1 MKPALALV
9 LIATLAAEPEAK
21 SAAPGRGR
29 GWIVST
35 AIAGVSLV
43 TGSVLMGLARLDEA
57 QLRSGNG
64 IVTYADVVR
73 VRGRGET
80 LQFTGV
86 ALLAVASAA
95 AIGALILW
103 GFQRTDV
110 QPNVALLPGGGWA
123 GVTFT
128 LR

>member
-1 MKPALALV
+1 MKPALALL
-9 LIATLAAEPEAK
+9 LIATLAAAPEAT
-21 SAAPGRGR
+21 APAPSRGR
-29 GWIVST
+29 GWLVAT
-35 AIAGVSLV
+35 GIAGVSLV
-43 TGSVLMGLARLDEA
+43 TGAVLMGLARVDEA

-64 IVTYADVVR
+64 LVTYADVLR

-86 ALLAVASAA
+86 VFLAVASAA

-110 QPNVALLPGGGWA
+110 QPSVALLPGGGWA
-123 GVTFT
+123 GLTFT